1 MGLMH
6 ISGHGAAIIDL
17 DVAACVS
24 LKHRVSFFYF
34 SAAPDLLGGTA
45 VQTSNS
51 KSPFSYAESV

>member
-6 ISGHGAAIIDL
+6 MTGHGAAIIDL
-17 DVAACVS
+17 DVVACVS

-34 SAAPDLLGGTA
+34 PAAPDLPAGTA

-51 KSPFSYAESV
+51 MSPFSYAESV